1 MKRFLLGLTIG
12 LLILFQ
18 GLAWAD
24 SPIYQ
29 GFFWDSAPA
38 AAYNSTKGE
47 FLVVWNVFNP
57 LHPPTEVRF
66 FGPVMGQLIS
76 ESGQMLGGPFE
87 ILKVGVLP

>member
-1 MKRFLLGLTIG
+1 MKRFLKGLTIG
-12 LLILFQ
+12 LLVLIQ
-18 GLAWAD
+18 GPVWAD

-29 GFFWDSAPA
+29 GFFWDAAPT
-38 AAYNSTKGE
+38 AAYNSQRGE
-47 FLVVWNVFNP
+47 FLVVWNVYNP
-57 LHPPTEVRF
+57 FFPLPDIRF